1 MELKFSHKISEISKT
16 TWNSLCPTD
25 NPFIRYEFLS
35 ALESSNSVCKETGW
49 QPFHLQLED
58 NGIIIAVLPLYF
70 KQHSYGE
77 YVFDWAWADA
87 YQRHNLDYYP
97 KLVSAI
103 PYSPVT
109 GPRLLTKQNPLPLL
123 AIIKEQLPNL
133 CQKIGA
139 HSFHLLFPT
148 QTEVDALNHP
158 KLMTR
163 KGCQYQWFN
172 QNYESFAHFLERFTS
187 RKRKNVKKERKKII
201 DQNISHIQLTGEN
214 ITHDLMNQFYDFY
227 RMTYLKRGRE
237 AYLTKDFFFELQETM
252 PESLLLVI
260 ALKDEQPVA
269 AALSLKDSN
278 TLYGRYWGCFDEYD
292 SLHFETCYYQ
302 GIDYCIKHKLER
314 FDSGAQGEHK
324 IQRGF
329 EPVPTWSSHYVKEVG
344 FNQAIRNFV
353 DEETTAITQQI
364 EQFSQYLPFKDELGK

>member
-1 MELKFSHKISEISKT
+1 
-16 TWNSLCPTD
+16 
-25 NPFIRYEFLS
+25 
-35 ALESSNSVCKETGW
+35 
-49 QPFHLQLED
+49 
-58 NGIIIAVLPLYF
+58 
-70 KQHSYGE
+70 
-77 YVFDWAWADA
+77 
-87 YQRHNLDYYP
+87 
-97 KLVSAI
+97 
-103 PYSPVT
+103 
-109 GPRLLTKQNPLPLL
+109 
-123 AIIKEQLPNL
+123 
-133 CQKIGA
+133 
-139 HSFHLLFPT
+139 
-148 QTEVDALNHP
+148 
-158 KLMTR
+158 MTR

-172 QNYESFAHFLERFTS
+172 QNYKSFAHFLERFTS

-201 DQNISHIQLTGEN
+201 DQNISHIQLTGES

-237 AYLTKDFFFELQETM
+237 AYLNKDFFFELQETM
-252 PESLLLVI
+252 SESLLLVV

-302 GIDYCIKHKLER
+302 GIDYCINHKLER

-353 DEETTAITQQI
+353 DEETIAITQQI
-364 EQFSQYLPFKDELGK
+364 EQFSQYLPFKEE

>member
-1 MELKFSHKISEISKT
+1 MLELKFSHKISEIGKT

-25 NPFIRYEFLS
+25 NPFIRYEFLF

-109 GPRLLTKQNPLPLL
+109 GPRLLTNQNPLPLL

-133 CQKIGA
+133 CKKIGA

-148 QTEVDALNHP
+148 QVEIDALKHP
-158 KLMTR
+158 NLMTR

-187 RKRKNVKKERKKII
+187 RKRKNVKKERQKII
-201 DQNISHIQLTGEN
+201 DQNISHIQLAGES
-214 ITHDLMNQFYDFY
+214 ITHDLMDQFYDFY

-237 AYLTKDFFFELQETM
+237 AYLNKDFFFELQKAM
-252 PESLLLVI
+252 PENLLLVV

-278 TLYGRYWGCFDEYD
+278 TLYGRYWGCFDEHD

-302 GIDYCIKHKLER
+302 GIDYCIKHKLAR

-364 EQFSQYLPFKDELGK
+364 EQFSQYLPFKQE